1 MCSAPPALWHSC
13 CTALATLIV
22 LPLQV
27 DESTVQKIAA
37 LTPNIG
43 VAYSGMGPD
52 SRVLVRKARKQA
64 QAYYRLYK
72 EQIPVAQLCRELATV
87 MQEFTREPTSTLRRG
102 FPHGHLPACWSAV
115 LFSNITIPASIMALH
130 GQQASVMQEWV
141 DSLHCLLAWASCC
154 LLQQC
159 NATVCRASA
168 AGVAL
173 KAALHMLPPV
183 VQLLSAPT

>member
-1 MCSAPPALWHSC
+1 M
-13 CTALATLIV
+13 TALAVCKGLFSHNMVLVAWSRRNSVLRSTTPLALLPHRLGHLTLS
-22 LPLQV
+22 PLQV

-87 MQEFTREPTSTLRRG
+87 MQEFTREPS
-102 FPHGHLPACWSAV
+102 SA
-115 LFSNITIPASIMALH
+115 
-130 GQQASVMQEWV
+130 
-141 DSLHCLLAWASCC
+141 
-154 LLQQC
+154 
-159 NATVCRASA
+159 
-168 AGVAL
+168 
-173 KAALHMLPPV
+173 
-183 VQLLSAPT
+183 LLSAALASWPAPSMCRCDPPCGCSYQAGFDQATPLAGATVSGSCGLPSSRRQ

>member
-1 MCSAPPALWHSC
+1 MSNQKQHCAALYQWHSC
-13 CTALATLIV
+13 CTVSATCFV
-22 LPLQV
+22 VPLQV

-87 MQEFTREPTSTLRRG
+87 MQEFTREPTS
-102 FPHGHLPACWSAV
+102 A
-115 LFSNITIPASIMALH
+115 
-130 GQQASVMQEWV
+130 
-141 DSLHCLLAWASCC
+141 
-154 LLQQC
+154 
-159 NATVCRASA
+159 
-168 AGVAL
+168 
-173 KAALHMLPPV
+173 
-183 VQLLSAPT
+183 LLSAGLPLWPAPSM

>member
-1 MCSAPPALWHSC
+1 M
-13 CTALATLIV
+13 TALAVCKELLCHNMVVVAWSRRNSVLRFTTTPLALLPHRLGHLTLS
-22 LPLQV
+22 LLQV

-87 MQEFTREPTSTLRRG
+87 MQEFTREPS
-102 FPHGHLPACWSAV
+102 SA
-115 LFSNITIPASIMALH
+115 
-130 GQQASVMQEWV
+130 
-141 DSLHCLLAWASCC
+141 
-154 LLQQC
+154 
-159 NATVCRASA
+159 
-168 AGVAL
+168 
-173 KAALHMLPPV
+173 
-183 VQLLSAPT
+183 LLSAALASWPAPSMCRCDPTCSCSHQAGLTRQLL